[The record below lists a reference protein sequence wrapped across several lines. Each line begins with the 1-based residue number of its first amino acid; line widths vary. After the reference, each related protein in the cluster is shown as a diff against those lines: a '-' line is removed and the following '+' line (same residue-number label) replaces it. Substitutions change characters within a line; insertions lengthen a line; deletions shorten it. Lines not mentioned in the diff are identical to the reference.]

1 MRYHVDP
8 LMGGRRWRQGL
19 RTVLDP
25 QQFPNEN
32 TEFFLT
38 GPAGRLECLADVA
51 EPGSERAA
59 TIVLC
64 HPHPLHGG
72 TLRNKVVTIM
82 ERAMRELGLSTVR
95 FNFRGAGDSEGEYDE
110 GNGEVDDLLA
120 VVDWVQRTRPDDDL
134 WLGGFSF
141 GAFVALKAAQNL
153 PVRQLITIAPPVERS
168 GFEELLPPNCP
179 WLVVQGDEDDVVSA
193 DAVEKWAQGL
203 DQSPDLVIME
213 EAGHFFHRRL
223 MDLRGLL
230 KNHVQSSLP

>member
-1 MRYHVDP
+1 M
-8 LMGGRRWRQGL
+8 
-19 RTVLDP
+19 LDP